1 MAPSAPAAESAPV
14 ATESGAPAALV
25 DIPAGSSGTH
35 AQGRFGADSAVPAA
49 DGSGPAGWDIKGN
62 ADSMLFHT
70 PQSPWYRRT
79 KAEVWFRS
87 EEAALAAGFT
97 NALDRRRG
105 AKEES

>member
-14 ATESGAPAALV
+14 TTESVAPAALV

-49 DGSGPAGWDIKGN
+49 DGSGPAGWDIKGQRRLD
-62 ADSMLFHT
+62 ALHT